1 MKSEHWSHHSY
12 VQSFSY
18 KQSFSCRFRYL
29 SLHIVSPIRGEFET
43 LVPEEKAELTQE
55 NQEPQKKTLPGNDDP
70 VGRVIRDQPLVV
82 PQTQAD
88 SSTTKSSKADSN
100 KPGTTTEE
108 TIVETKNTENEPV
121 TPECSI
127 NPPTVSEGD
136 SEVPPFP
143 IGFTP
148 LSESA
153 VKGVERFVY
162 FIGYGRSGHSI
173 IASMLDA
180 HPNIIIAHEYSIFE
194 NLRTMGRNAF
204 SKEFIFNQLYRNSYE
219 SAICRDG
226 WRNIAMNKKRYTLD
240 MPGLWQ
246 GRFKELKVVGDKA
259 AGYTAME
266 YYNSPGDFTELY
278 SEFLATI
285 GIPVQVIHVVRNPY
299 DIIANVVLYMHS
311 GPKYGVKLNASANN
325 KFFHYGSLPAA
336 INITF
341 TKAEAVVKM
350 KQALNLNVLDIYTE
364 DFVVDPEATMRKL
377 CSALGVECSERYLKK
392 CKDKAFKELPMTRDF
407 VLWPKREL
415 NLVKEKCQEFPFFKR
430 YDFSEEKKQ

>member
-1 MKSEHWSHHSY
+1 MN
-12 VQSFSY
+12 QG
-18 KQSFSCRFRYL
+18 
-29 SLHIVSPIRGEFET
+29 P
-43 LVPEEKAELTQE
+43 QE
-55 NQEPQKKTLPGNDDP
+55 RAL
-70 VGRVIRDQPLVV
+70 L
-82 PQTQAD
+82 
-88 SSTTKSSKADSN
+88 
-100 KPGTTTEE
+100 
-108 TIVETKNTENEPV
+108 ETKNTESEPV

-194 NLRTMGRNAF
+194 NLRTMGRNVF
-204 SKEFIFNQLYRNSYE
+204 SKEFIFNELYWNSYE

-266 YYNSPGDFTELY
+266 YHNSPGDFTELY

-299 DIIANVVLYMHS
+299 DIIANDQLYMKS
-311 GPKYGVKLNASANN
+311 GPDYGVKLNASSSNRL
-325 KFFHYGSLPAA
+325 FHPKSLTVCV
-336 INITF
+336 NQTF

-350 KQALNLNVLDIYTE
+350 KQALNLNVLDIYME

-392 CKDKAFKELPMTRDF
+392 CKNKAYKELPLTRDF
-407 VLWPKREL
+407 VLWPKPQFDV
-415 NLVKEKCQEFPFFKR
+415 VKKKCQEFPFFKR
-430 YDFSEEKKQ
+430 YDFYNNNKQ